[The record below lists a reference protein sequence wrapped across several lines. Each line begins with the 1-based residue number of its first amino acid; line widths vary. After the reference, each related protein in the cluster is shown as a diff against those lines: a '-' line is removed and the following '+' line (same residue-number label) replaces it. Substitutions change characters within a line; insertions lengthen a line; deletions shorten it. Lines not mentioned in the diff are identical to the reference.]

1 MHIEINKSN
10 IGNITKERDTNYEI
24 TLGDFIDDLTIK
36 NLSPTTSPS
45 KLTKIINTSEHSERL
60 NVLSFLPEEWQVS
73 SSYSSSM
80 ISYLRNADPQGYK
93 TGDYIHDVFFNNP
106 TNCKKILTEHISK
119 LLNKEYLFF
128 NHQLF
133 KEYILSII
141 NLDYSR
147 MKDYYRTSVTE
158 SSYNSRMNNYIGDDE
173 LRDDIKRKILFLLE
187 QNHYDEII
195 SLFLLSFLI
204 MPLYPYGSDRRRKDV
219 KDVKDTLIKK
229 KDEKNAKMILP
240 LIWFSEIE
248 IVEQDVD
255 FSVVAEYKHY
265 ICYVYAQLY
274 YKQKKYEDSFNIIES
289 IRNKPSKNHLDR
301 AKYYYLYAQHLILGR
316 GVKKDVSKALKMLL
330 KNMPTVYQEEPENTH
345 SIDKITIRYFQISKY
360 IEVIEDII
368 SCKYGNINA
377 NNYLSKFIEFKLPSN
392 KMFGDEKSFNISLK
406 SDVNLIENCYYYAL
420 FLMLTTKF
428 DGDKQYAKF
437 CFEFVAQTIEGVENQ
452 DLKKIYNNSQ
462 KILSQLNK
470 EINYVINKTTQDKKT
485 YKLDTGSDI
494 SLGTLVEQLSKQM
507 VFDNKSNSS
516 DSSNTNQQYYITNS
530 NSYVARIFLREFENL
545 EMSALDKADVS
556 MFSKAINQKVSIV
569 LFSENESKNLDDC
582 LAIIENFHKYI
593 KSNGA
598 HVKQLQ
604 NNVDVYVLANYESA
618 SIMIDAALNLHNGYL
633 KIHICDYDKLVAQ
646 QLIINAPFFIPS
658 LLGNSSADIVVFGT
672 SKATFQLAK
681 EIIGTSFINNVP
693 SLTLIGNEG
702 ESYRNKLEQLCPGI
716 YKEDERIPRI
726 KPEFCSCNIEELDF
740 IDLFSNP
747 LSDEDIVLRNRLYR
761 GNYFVVDVGDDIEN
775 ILFAMKLRGWLLSC
789 DNMFKRTPFIAVKC
803 KNSRNTAI
811 AKQLVVSNKTSGTE
825 NHNNYNLFLF
835 GSKESI
841 FIPDNL
847 DIQKNSE
854 KRMALNF
861 HLAYYGDNIDQ
872 EEKEKALESY
882 FKFSYN
888 RDSSECGSISINYM
902 LYCMGVIRSLKHLK
916 LGKVEIAEE
925 YNKWLKKNG
934 SMESASRYEHS
945 RWVGYMLSRSWRSA
959 TLEQVE
965 AYSGQE
971 SGADHKHLLCKLHPF
986 ICNYDDLL
994 FDDTEENVKIN
1005 ALKNG
1010 IENLKLPIEST
1021 NNIVSSIGKILTN
1034 NPFIS
1039 KESNVYVSR

>member
-1 MHIEINKSN
+1 MHIEINKSI

-45 KLTKIINTSEHSERL
+45 KLTKIINISEHSERL

-93 TGDYIHDVFFNNP
+93 TGDYIHDVFFDNP
-106 TNCKKILTEHISK
+106 TNCKKVLTEHISK
-119 LLNKEYLFF
+119 LLSREYLFL
-128 NHQLF
+128 NHELF

-141 NLDYSR
+141 DLDWSS
-147 MKDYYRTSVTE
+147 MGDYDRTSVTE
-158 SSYNSRMNNYIGDDE
+158 SSYNRRMNNYIGDGD
-173 LRDDIKRKILFLLE
+173 LGKNIKRKILFLLK
-187 QNHYDEII
+187 QNRYDELI

-204 MPLYPYGSDRRRKDV
+204 MPLYPYDSDRKRKDN
-219 KDVKDTLIKK
+219 TLIKN
-229 KDEKNAKMILP
+229 KDEKNAKIVLT
-240 LIWFSEIE
+240 LIWFSESE
-248 IVEQDVD
+248 IVERDID

-265 ICYVYAQLY
+265 ICYAYAQLY
-274 YKQKKYEDSFNIIES
+274 YKQKKYEHSFDIIES
-289 IRNKPSKNHLDR
+289 IRNKPSKKHLDR

-330 KNMPTVYQEEPENTH
+330 KNMPTIYQEESENTH
-345 SIDKITIRYFQISKY
+345 SIDEITIRNFQISKY
-360 IEVIEDII
+360 IALIEDII
-368 SCKYGNINA
+368 SYKYGKINA
-377 NNYLSKFIEFKLPSN
+377 NNYLSKLIEFELPSN

-437 CFEFVAQTIEGVENQ
+437 CFEFVVQTIEVVENQ
-452 DLKKIYNNSQ
+452 DLKEIYNNS
-462 KILSQLNK
+462 KKSLSQLNK
-470 EINYVINKTTQDKKT
+470 GINYVINKTTQTDKIA
-485 YKLDTGSDI
+485 KLGTDSDI
-494 SLGTLVEQLSKQM
+494 SLGTLVEQLSKQI
-507 VFDNKSNSS
+507 VFDNKNDSSNI
-516 DSSNTNQQYYITNS
+516 SNTNQQYYITNS
-530 NSYVARIFLREFENL
+530 NSYVAKIFLREFENL
-545 EMSALDKADVS
+545 EISALDNADVS

-569 LFSENESKNLDDC
+569 LFSENESKNLNDC

-593 KSNGA
+593 KSNRA

-618 SIMIDAALNLHNGYL
+618 SIMVDAALNLHNGYL

-646 QLIINAPFFIPS
+646 QLIIKAPFFIPS
-658 LLGNSSADIVVFGT
+658 FMKNSSADIVVFGT
-672 SKATFQLAK
+672 NKATFQLAK
-681 EIIGTSFINNVP
+681 EIIGTSYINNIP
-693 SLTLIGNEG
+693 SLTFIGNEG
-702 ESYRNKLEQLCPGI
+702 DSYKNKLEQLCPGI
-716 YKEDERIPRI
+716 YKEDEIIPRI
-726 KPEFCSCNIEELDF
+726 KPEFYNCNIDELDF

-747 LSDEDIVLRNRLYR
+747 LSDEDIFLRNRLYR

-775 ILFAMKLRGWLLSC
+775 ILFAMKLRGWILSC

-803 KNSRNTAI
+803 KDSRNAAI
-811 AKQLVVSNKTSGTE
+811 AKHLVVNNKISGTE

-861 HLAYYGDNIDQ
+861 HLAYYGENIDE

-902 LYCMGVIRSLKHLK
+902 LYCMGLIRSLKDLK
-916 LGKVEIAEE
+916 LGKVEIAEK

-971 SGADHKHLLCKLHPF
+971 SGTDHKHLLCKLHPF

-994 FDDTEENVKIN
+994 LDDTEENVKIN

-1010 IENLKLPIEST
+1010 IKNLKLPIEST

-1034 NPFIS
+1034 NPFVN